1 VKQLEVH
8 ETELFVSLQGQGELG
23 QQLQDADGKSL
34 SRSDETNST
43 TIRSIFGEHRFQQWG
58 YSPSK
63 NKAIAL
69 RPISARMDLPDSRYS
84 SLLQEFSQIICVE
97 SLFRQTSDHLQTI
110 LGGNFSVDT
119 LEHVNLQSR
128 KDAEAFL
135 KNLPRLDSIK
145 EGRILVATADC
156 KGVPLIKKDAAHVAA
171 FETAKKRPGNRR
183 IATVTS
189 VYSVDPFARTA
200 QSIIEALF
208 RDENV
213 REKPATVHRL
223 D

>member
-1 VKQLEVH
+1 
-8 ETELFVSLQGQGELG
+8 
-23 QQLQDADGKSL
+23 
-34 SRSDETNST
+34 
-43 TIRSIFGEHRFQQWG
+43 
-58 YSPSK
+58 
-63 NKAIAL
+63 
-69 RPISARMDLPDSRYS
+69 
-84 SLLQEFSQIICVE
+84 
-97 SLFRQTSDHLQTI
+97 
-110 LGGNFSVDT
+110 
-119 LEHVNLQSR
+119 
-128 KDAEAFL
+128 
-135 KNLPRLDSIK
+135 
-145 EGRILVATADC
+145 VATADC